1 MSGHQ
6 VQSFAK
12 RIVNWFTNYVSV
24 KIIFSILLLLILTC
38 GAFAGSGHVVNGQLT
53 SKLLEQFDYRLS
65 NNIQT
70 AYKTV
75 AAIPGSDSPIESQQA
90 PQYGQVKQALEQ
102 LQKENGLEN
111 VYMLSNEGGNERI
124 IVLSGVPDDYGTPY
138 PFTSEM
144 NEALTGGKAVISGI
158 YKDEYG
164 IHKSIFMPIKN
175 PQGESHMLLGID
187 LDASVVPETISAISW
202 TTYTITAI
210 VLVVGTLIAILIS
223 RFLTNPLRKLMIATE
238 KVSSGDLRD
247 RFELN
252 RKDEIGKLAMSFR
265 LMGDNLRDLIRQ
277 ISNTSEQ
284 IAGTSRT
291 LFQSAGE
298 TSESSGEIAQSMN
311 KMADGVNQIA
321 ESITGG
327 TATIGYMDS
336 ELKEVSTEVEG
347 MKEMTHQVQ
356 LESVQGQELV
366 EQALHQMEVLRK
378 VMLHSR
384 EAAERLGE
392 RSREIGEIIH
402 IISDISQ
409 QTNLLALNAAI
420 EAARVGE
427 QGKGFAVVAS
437 EVRKLAEQSD
447 HAAKS
452 IAELIM
458 GTQENSSHVIER
470 VAEGYQAVEQ
480 GHESISG
487 TFENFKIIQ
496 EGISDYSRRTDQLSD
511 TLTGFKQSYAKLSN
525 SMEQI
530 SGVTQEQAAGF
541 QEVAAAAQQ
550 QSAAVQEVTGTIG
563 QLTDLSTELQ
573 GSIAKFTI
581 SRA

>member
-1 MSGHQ
+1 MSEHR

-12 RIVNWFTNYVSV
+12 RIVHWFTHYLSV
-24 KIIFSILLLLILTC
+24 KIVFSILLLLLITC
-38 GAFAGSGHVVNGQLT
+38 GAFTVSSQIVNGQLT
-53 SKLLEQFDYRLS
+53 DKLLKQFDYRL
-65 NNIQT
+65 NTNIQV
-70 AYKTV
+70 AYRTI
-75 AAIPGSDSPIESQQA
+75 AAIPGFDSPIGSKQA
-90 PQYGQVKQALEQ
+90 PQYGQIKQALEQ
-102 LQKENGLEN
+102 LKKENGLEN
-111 VYMLSNEGGNERI
+111 VYVLSNEGGNEHI
-124 IVLSGVPDDYGTPY
+124 VVLSDVPDDYGTPY

-144 NEALTGGKAVISGI
+144 KAALAGDKTVVSGI

-175 PQGESHMLLGID
+175 PQGGINTLLGID
-187 LDASVVPETISAISW
+187 LNASVVPETSAAISW
-202 TTYTITAI
+202 TTFTITAI
-210 VLVVGTLIAILIS
+210 VLAVGTLIAIWIS
-223 RFLTNPLRKLMIATE
+223 RFVTKPLRKLMIATE

-247 RFELN
+247 RFELD
-252 RKDEIGKLAMSFR
+252 RQDEIGKLAASFR
-265 LMGDNLRDLIRQ
+265 VMGDNLRDLIRQ
-277 ISNTSEQ
+277 ISSTSEQ

-291 LFQSAGE
+291 LHQSARE

-311 KMADGVNQIA
+311 KMSDGVTQIV
-321 ESITGG
+321 ENITGG
-327 TATIGYMDS
+327 TATIGQMDS
-336 ELKEVSTEVEG
+336 ELKEVTAEMEG
-347 MKEMTHQVQ
+347 MKEMTHQVKLQ
-356 LESVQGQELV
+356 SAQGQELV
-366 EQALHQMEVLRK
+366 EQALHQMEVLRE
-378 VMLHSR
+378 VILHSR

-402 IISDISQ
+402 MISDISQ

-452 IAELIM
+452 IVELIT
-458 GTQENSSHVIER
+458 GTQENSAHVIDR

-496 EGISDYSRRTDQLSD
+496 EGISEYSRRTDQLAE
-511 TLTGFKQSYAKLSN
+511 TLSGFKQSFSTLSD

-563 QLTDLSTELQ
+563 LLSNLSKELHS
-573 GSIAKFTI
+573 SIAKFTT
-581 SRA
+581 